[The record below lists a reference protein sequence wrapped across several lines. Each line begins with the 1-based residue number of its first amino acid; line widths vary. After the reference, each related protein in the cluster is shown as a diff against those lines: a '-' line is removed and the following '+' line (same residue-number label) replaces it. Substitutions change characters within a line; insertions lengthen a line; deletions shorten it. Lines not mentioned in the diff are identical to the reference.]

1 MISAIEHVPLLSE
14 SEWKVEIEW
23 GDLALLDQTTQY
35 AIHTVTTSVMSIDG
49 SMSEMRATLQHDLPI
64 VKFTVDRLIEVLKDA
79 IQNVEAT
86 MKVIDE
92 SLPRRDSDRRRL

>member
-1 MISAIEHVPLLSE
+1 
-14 SEWKVEIEW
+14 
-23 GDLALLDQTTQY
+23 
-35 AIHTVTTSVMSIDG
+35 
-49 SMSEMRATLQHDLPI
+49 MSEMRATLQHDLPI
-64 VKFTVDRLIEVLKDA
+64 VKFTVDRLIEVLKDT